1 MKGAKGTQEKEVKP
15 EAPWGNST
23 FEAEAK
29 EVSPTSEYSTTYYA
43 KPGNC
48 KAKLWVF
55 RMIFHVQSKKDPRV
69 I

>member
-1 MKGAKGTQEKEVKP
+1 MKGAKGTESGEREVKP

-43 KPGNC
+43 KPANC
-48 KAKLWVF
+48 KVSLAVSFKSV
-55 RMIFHVQSKKDPRV
+55 P
-69 I
+69 